1 VSTLVVVT
9 VFVVSFELEVQHAV
23 LVGGP
28 FQTVNAAG
36 EKAKQKAGST
46 FISRPPTQESIRKL
60 RDRDGWSQEELFGIC
75 H

>member
-9 VFVVSFELEVQHAV
+9 VFVVSFELEVQYAV

-46 FISRPPTQESIRKL
+46 FI
-60 RDRDGWSQEELFGIC
+60 
-75 H
+75 